1 MEYNEIKVG
10 DDITVINEKLKT
22 DKYAN
27 LSNAE
32 IAEALTEIG
41 ISIDMNNFKI
51 HDGQIVS
58 R

>member
-32 IAEALTEIG
+32 IAETLTEIG

>member
-1 MEYNEIKVG
+1 MMYNEINVN

-22 DKYAN
+22 EKYAN

-32 IAEALTEIG
+32 IAELLTSIG
-41 ISIDMNNFKI
+41 ITVDMENFKI

>member
-41 ISIDMNNFKI
+41 ILIDMNNFKI